1 MSSVQLGPDLG
12 IEYAPE
18 LKDLLAPL
26 LAQPEPVVIA
36 ADPVGKVHTAGLQVL
51 CAFIRDRRQAGLATR
66 LEPCA
71 DSLKDAAGRLG
82 LSAELGLA

>member
-1 MSSVQLGPDLG
+1 MIRSLVLPIAFVALAASC
-12 IEYAPE
+12 
-18 LKDLLAPL
+18 APL

-82 LSAELGLA
+82 LSAELGIA